1 MSADENSA
9 QNTMPQAV
17 LTQLEDEPLSGFY
30 GCTYSEVLAALR
42 RALLVWLAV
51 TIVLL
56 PFIFWTFAAIAAM
69 PVAIWQFMRRVRQ
82 ASALRE
88 GKPLFYH
95 KHAMNYRSCRFIQP
109 AKRYQRER
117 TR

>member
-1 MSADENSA
+1 MATDNPA
-9 QNTMPQAV
+9 QDTMPQAV

-30 GCTYSEVLAALR
+30 GCTYSEVVSALR
-42 RALLVWLAV
+42 RALLIWLV
-51 TIVLL
+51 GVVVLL
-56 PFIFWTFAAIAAM
+56 PFIFWSFAAIAAI
-69 PVAIWQFMRRVRQ
+69 PVAGWQFMRRVRQ

-95 KHAMNYRSCRFIQP
+95 RHAMNYRSRRFIQP

>member
-1 MSADENSA
+1 MSTD
-9 QNTMPQAV
+9 NTTQDGMPQTV

-30 GCTYSEVLAALR
+30 GCTYSEVVSALR
-42 RALLVWLAV
+42 RALLLWLLATV
-51 TIVLL
+51 VLL
-56 PFIFWTFAAIAAM
+56 PFLFWSFAAIAAI
-69 PVAIWQFMRRVRQ
+69 PVAIWHFVRRVRQ

-95 KHAMNYRSCRFIQP
+95 RHAMNYRSRRFVQP

>member
-1 MSADENSA
+1 MPTEDKAA
-9 QNTMPQAV
+9 QDGMPQAV

-30 GCTYSEVLAALR
+30 GCTYTEVLSALR
-42 RALLVWLAV
+42 RALLVWLVAA
-51 TIVLL
+51 IVL
-56 PFIFWTFAAIAAM
+56 AM
-69 PVAIWQFMRRVRQ
+69 PVGIWQFMRRVRQ

-95 KHAMNYRSCRFIQP
+95 RHAMNYRSRRFIQP
-109 AKRYQRER
+109 AERYQRER